1 MATANSNQAT
11 TGTVGMSWSQFTK
24 SPKRYKDVMDEI
36 FTRCKNKHPFVLL
49 AKHRDSEDGVYIYFT
64 QMFLFVPD
72 WDPVKNKWIHAN
84 QKNRRL
90 FQFDLGGGGIGSVA
104 SLHRYI
110 EERTKITPEN
120 LYKEGVAG
128 PGAPAWSKAPVKV
141 QFATSKSPTL
151 SQTINS
157 SWILKDGTIY
167 GNSNQGLGGQA
178 PTGTIRSINWG
189 KLALLS
195 EPPLSISYN
204 LNYPS
209 AKEDGEAAF
218 ISDFNSELERIA
230 GANGGR
236 GLNMKIGNKVYEN
249 VIGVN
254 KVAGSGKADL
264 VFVALQNRQL
274 VEVCWASH
282 KKGSMAKD
290 FGQWGGMTDLYKTD
304 NTVKQFVDYMKEI
317 VGIGNIIDFTK
328 ATSGIT
334 VGMKIEGPQ
343 YANLRKFAVY
353 GKEPNGS
360 FGPHKCNVV
369 LQGDPT
375 IIYGRNH
382 STLSM
387 SGHLV
392 NFPTEMTGAYEPVLM
407 CIKKASTEN
416 ILAGKGRKDLGIQGA
431 RLSVFPYGE
440 KTRVTHWVEK
450 DSDGNLFLSTPVV

>member
-1 MATANSNQAT
+1 MATASANPAT
-11 TGTVGMSWSQFTK
+11 TGTVGLSWSQMT
-24 SPKRYKDVMDEI
+24 KRYRDVMDEI

-64 QMFLFVPD
+64 QLFLFVPT
-72 WDPVKNKWIHAN
+72 WDPVKKKWIPAN

-90 FQFDLGGGGIGSVA
+90 FQFNLGGGGIGSV
-104 SLHRYI
+104 SNLHNYI
-110 EERTKITPEN
+110 AEATGITPQN
-120 LYKEGVAG
+120 LNKEGVAG
-128 PGAPAWSKAPVKV
+128 PGAPAWNTAPVKV

-167 GNSNQGLGGQA
+167 GNSVEGLGGKA
-178 PTGTIRSINWG
+178 PKGTIRQVKWG

-195 EPPLSISYN
+195 EPPLNINYN

-209 AKEDGEAAF
+209 ATEDGESAF
-218 ISDFNSELERIA
+218 ISDFNSQLEQIA

-236 GLNMKIGNKVYEN
+236 GLDMKIGNTVYTN
-249 VIGVN
+249 IIGVN

-282 KKGSMAKD
+282 KKGSKAKD

-304 NTVKQFVDYMKEI
+304 NTVKAFVDYMKEI
-317 VGIGNIIDFTK
+317 VGIGNIIDFT
-328 ATSGIT
+328 TFSSGIT
-334 VGMKIEGPQ
+334 IGMKIDKPQ
-343 YANLRKFAVY
+343 HANLRKFAVY
-353 GKEPNGS
+353 GKQPNGS

-375 IIYGRNH
+375 ITYGRSH

-392 NFPTEMTGAYEPVLM
+392 NFPTEMTGPYEPVLM

-416 ILAGKGRKDLGIQGA
+416 ILAGKGRADLGIQGA

-440 KTRVTHWVEK
+440 KTRVTHWVEQ